1 MTHHIM
7 TNLDK
12 PQIELAI
19 KTAKLRLTFQ
29 EKERHSQWYEVR
41 PFVGETAAGDIWV
54 LAPQEDIR
62 NRDFEAQRKIYDEIV
77 RQIAQFRDPDAK
89 NIIVQVFFADD
100 PHGYTKKSAECAK
113 GTFKVSLTDL
123 HDNSKR
129 PPSREEDLLANF
141 PGRCF
146 PLKKR

>member
-19 KTAKLRLTFQ
+19 ETAKLRLTFQ

-41 PFVGETAAGDIWV
+41 PFAGETAAGDIWV

-62 NRDFEAQRKIYDEIV
+62 NRDFEAQRKIYDKIV
-77 RQIAQFRDPDAK
+77 RQIGQFRDPDAK

-100 PHGYTKKSAECAK
+100 PHEYTKKSEECAK

-123 HDNSKR
+123 HDKSKR
-129 PPSREEDLLANF
+129 PPSPEEDLLANF

-146 PLKKR
+146 SL